1 MPDFEL
7 TVRQIIHEE
16 LDLPMKKINP
26 SSHFVNDL
34 GADSFDTIN
43 ILSGIQS
50 KFKITISQEEAS
62 ELSTVSQLAE
72 KVEQKYHSAA
82 K

>member
-7 TVRQIIHEE
+7 IVRQIIHEE
-16 LDLPMKKINP
+16 LDIPMKEINP

-50 KFKITISQEEAS
+50 KFRITLSQEEAS
-62 ELSTVSQLAE
+62 ELSTVSQLVE
-72 KVEQKYHSAA
+72 KVEQKYHSPS

>member
-7 TVRQIIHEE
+7 IVRQIIHEE

-50 KFKITISQEEAS
+50 KFKISLSQEEAS
-62 ELSTVSQLAE
+62 ELSTVSQLVK
-72 KVEQKYHSAA
+72 KVEQKYHSPS

>member
-7 TVRQIIHEE
+7 IVRQIIHEE

-50 KFKITISQEEAS
+50 KFRITLSQEEAS
-62 ELSTVSQLAE
+62 ELSTVSQLVE
-72 KVEQKYHSAA
+72 KVEQKYHAPSN
-82 K
+82 